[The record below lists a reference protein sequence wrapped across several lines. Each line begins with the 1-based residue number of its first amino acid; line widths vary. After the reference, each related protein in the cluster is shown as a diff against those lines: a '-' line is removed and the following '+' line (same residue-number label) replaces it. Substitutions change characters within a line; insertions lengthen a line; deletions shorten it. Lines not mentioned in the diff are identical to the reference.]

1 MNANENK
8 TYVSATK
15 AWAKPNTF
23 FETLPIHKIQDATL
37 VRFVTKAGIEL
48 DKIQLTGA
56 VLITDNGIEMLV
68 RSCPNLTSVN
78 LSGCGKVTDAG
89 IVYLTERC
97 QKLQSLLLSGITVS
111 DHALA
116 TLSISNHGL
125 LREIDLS
132 CCRPSGEP
140 NLSNVVL
147 MENSQTHCLITDGGL
162 MKLAEGCPQLE
173 SISLAFCR
181 TITGHSI
188 AHMAQHCP
196 RLISIN
202 FSECYL
208 ISDDGFCAIA
218 QRCQGLQIA
227 ELSNCPGLSN
237 AAVQQLLKLSL
248 RSLNVSGCRDLT
260 DGLLAGV
267 HCPSLERINMNN
279 IDGLTDAVLTA
290 MSDGCPALKEI
301 EIAGASITD
310 IGTYDSYPYL
320 HYSTFLLTILPLT
333 TSTPSI
339 L

>member
-1 MNANENK
+1 MSENK

-15 AWAKPNTF
+15 AWAKPTTF
-23 FETLPIHKIQDATL
+23 FETLPIHKIQDTTL
-37 VRFVTKAGIEL
+37 ARFVAKAGLEL
-48 DKIQLTGA
+48 NKIQLTGA
-56 VLITDNGIEMLV
+56 VQITDNGIEVLV

-78 LSGCGKVTDAG
+78 LSGCGNVTDAG
-89 IVYLTERC
+89 VLFLTERC
-97 QKLQSLLLSGITVS
+97 QKLQSLLLSGIAVS

-116 TLSISNHGL
+116 ILSVNNHGM

-147 MENSQTHCLITDGGL
+147 MEASSAYCLITDGGL

-181 TITGHSI
+181 TITGLGIS
-188 AHMAQHCP
+188 HMAQHCP
-196 RLISIN
+196 RLVSLN
-202 FSECYL
+202 LSECYL

-237 AAVQQLLKLSL
+237 AAVQQLLKLPL
-248 RSLNVSGCRDLT
+248 RSLNVSGCSDIT
-260 DGLLAGV
+260 DGSFSGV
-267 HCPSLERINMNN
+267 HCPTLERINVNN
-279 IDGLTDAVLTA
+279 VGSLTDAILTS

-301 EIAGASITD
+301 ELAGAGITD
-310 IGTYDSYPYL
+310 IGTSDCCPYS
-320 HYSTFLLTILPLT
+320 HPSSLPLT
-333 TSTPSI
+333 IPSSDNTYP
-339 L
+339 